1 MSGVPRLRAHPMA
14 ISCARRA
21 SLLALVFPLVVR
33 AQGTASQASRAAKPL
48 APEAIFAMR
57 PLVFG
62 SHVVMSHDGR
72 YVAYAAEDPEAT
84 TPDSALITM
93 PDGWRMEV
101 TGAPQRMGR
110 VWVTDLA
117 TQREVAVTGETGH
130 SWAPVWSPTGSELA
144 MLSDRDGRAGLWI
157 WRPEGATLR
166 RVGTQVVSN
175 SYYGSL
181 RWTPDGRRVLVGSP
195 PVADLERALAG
206 KVAARSDT
214 RSADSPFVEVR
225 RAGLATATAPAAA
238 STSPG
243 SGSSDI
249 GVRTAPTEI
258 VSVDVATGER
268 TVVARDGDIEWFA
281 PSPDGQWLAYAALRA
296 YSLPQGRQYQAY
308 FGLFVVPLAGGTPR
322 KLADT
327 IPLLFFGKDI
337 IHWAPDS
344 KSLVYHTSGLATQ
357 QGLYRVS
364 TSGAATGPQRLTP
377 FAPLPEGAPNHGQGT
392 VWDSAGRT
400 IMGWS
405 GPVLWRYDAAT
416 GAGREVA
423 RLANHVILF
432 VLTHGPSRTLYQPSA
447 RSKQG
452 AVVVAASDDS
462 GMTTGFYRIDL
473 ASGAVAPLYE
483 APKQLGLQS
492 PFMAE
497 NTTVVS
503 AKGDRVVFGTE
514 SASEP
519 PELWTTDADFHHPV
533 RRASHLSGAVLDV
546 PLGQRRIVQWTTPQ
560 GQVRRGIL
568 LLPADYHAGVRYP
581 LIVWMYEKSIPHYVN
596 TFGLAGQAFFNL
608 QLFATRGY
616 AGFYPDLRWTKD
628 SVLPSLGEQVH
639 DGVRELARLGIAD
652 STRVGIVGQSS
663 GGYDVLAVATAYPG
677 AGLRAGVAVSGVADM
692 VMAFGGT
699 MDDPVGYEWVQR
711 QMGLGAPPWEHPER
725 YILNSPSYHFDR
737 VHAPLLLLQGTAD
750 DFNRPQTDLAF
761 AELKRLGKPVEYRRY
776 PGEGHVPDEWVPANR
791 LDAERRMLDWF
802 DTYVRTSTP

>member
-1 MSGVPRLRAHPMA
+1 MSAMARSRAHPMV
-14 ISCARRA
+14 SCCVRHA
-21 SLLALVFPLVVR
+21 SVLALAVPLVVHGQR
-33 AQGTASQASRAAKPL
+33 AASRVLSPDAV
-48 APEAIFAMR
+48 FAMR

-62 SHVVMSHDGR
+62 SRVVMSPDGR
-72 YVAYAAEDPEAT
+72 YVAYTALDPQAT

-93 PDGWRMEV
+93 PDGWRMQS
-101 TGAPQRMGR
+101 TGAPQAMGR
-110 VWVTDLA
+110 VWVIDLV
-117 TQREVAVTGETGH
+117 TQREVAITGETGH

-157 WRPEGATLR
+157 WRPEGAALR
-166 RVGTQVVSN
+166 RVGTELVSDA
-175 SYYGSL
+175 YYGWV

-195 PVADLERALAG
+195 PVADIERALAG
-206 KVAARSDT
+206 KTVTRSDT
-214 RSADSPFVEVR
+214 HAADSPFVEVR
-225 RAGLATATAPAAA
+225 RAGLSAGAPA
-238 STSPG
+238 PG
-243 SGSSDI
+243 SESSGAGDI
-249 GVRTAPTEI
+249 GLRTAPTEI
-258 VSVDVATGER
+258 VSIDVATGER
-268 TVVARDGDIEWFA
+268 TIVARDGDIEWFA

-296 YSLPQGRQYQAY
+296 YSLPQGQQYQGY

-327 IPLLFFGKDI
+327 VPLIFFGKDI

-344 KSLVYHTSGLATQ
+344 KSLVYRTVGLAAQ
-357 QGLYRVS
+357 QGLYRVAIS
-364 TSGAATGPQRLTP
+364 EAATAPQRLTP
-377 FAPLPEGAPNHGQGT
+377 FVPLPEGAPNHGQGI

-400 IMGWS
+400 LVGWS

-423 RLANHVILF
+423 RLAGHGILC
-432 VLTHGPSRTLYQPSA
+432 VLTQGPSGTLYQSRA

-452 AVVVAASDDS
+452 AVVVVATDDS

-483 APKQLGLQS
+483 APKQVGFHS
-492 PFMAE
+492 AFMAE
-497 NTTVVS
+497 NSTVVS
-503 AKGDRVVFGTE
+503 AKGDRVVFAAE

-519 PELWTTDADFHHPV
+519 PELWTTDAEFHHPV